1 MRLRFQAKR
10 SKHYDAAIGKQVIRA
25 LLNRFLLLEIAR
37 NGEINILEIR
47 LGHIVRAN
55 EILWM
60 VQAWRILLG

>member
-10 SKHYDAAIGKQVIRA
+10 SKHYDTAIGKQVIRA
-25 LLNRFLLLEIAR
+25 LLNHFSLLEIAR

-60 VQAWRILLG
+60 VQAC